1 MMASNSLEFAEDEDL
16 GKRFT
21 IKVLQLGK
29 AFTHTPPSWPIFS
42 LDLRLMKF
50 TLGLDDQPSRDQP
63 MLYDGFIRDD
73 SALFDLPKPFE
84 LTIMDIPDHSF
95 VKSEVSY
102 DIFSIASALYLGI
115 ASMEGASPF
124 SCADHFMNSG

>member
-1 MMASNSLEFAEDEDL
+1 MVILC
-16 GKRFT
+16 T
-21 IKVLQLGK
+21 QLVYFLPGLK
-29 AFTHTPPSWPIFS
+29 ANEVHPGP
-42 LDLRLMKF
+42 
-50 TLGLDDQPSRDQP
+50 GSRDQP

-102 DIFSIASALYLGI
+102 GYS
-115 ASMEGASPF
+115 
-124 SCADHFMNSG
+124 